1 MDKISIDQN
10 SLLIDRDEWIRN
22 RDAMLRTASDPN
34 YLSATSISKVD
45 EKIQDD
51 QIFFESKTDGTEIGR
66 AVHSVLEEIDF
77 KSRENLSVICN
88 LIAKRE
94 GILPRTAEIE
104 QLVLSACNSGVV
116 NRAVES
122 GNLMREVPFSVPIPS
137 LNLPKRTMEG
147 YIDLLFE
154 EEDGLV
160 VVDYKTDNISE
171 NNSQEVLSR
180 YRLQGAAYAMGVEK
194 AISKPVKEVVF
205 LFLRSNIEEK
215 IVDLETL
222 INELKSS
229 IQFVTTED

>member
-1 MDKISIDQN
+1 MNIWPGD
-10 SLLIDRDEWIRN
+10 L
-22 RDAMLRTASDPN
+22 
-34 YLSATSISKVD
+34 YLFYVK
-45 EKIQDD
+45 
-51 QIFFESKTDGTEIGR
+51 FESKTDGTEIGR

-116 NRAVES
+116 KRAVES

>member
-1 MDKISIDQN
+1 
-10 SLLIDRDEWIRN
+10 
-22 RDAMLRTASDPN
+22 
-34 YLSATSISKVD
+34 
-45 EKIQDD
+45 
-51 QIFFESKTDGTEIGR
+51 
-66 AVHSVLEEIDF
+66 
-77 KSRENLSVICN
+77 
-88 LIAKRE
+88 
-94 GILPRTAEIE
+94 
-104 QLVLSACNSGVV
+104 
-116 NRAVES
+116 
-122 GNLMREVPFSVPIPS
+122 MREVPFSVPIPS
-137 LNLPKRTMEG
+137 LNLPKRTLVG